1 MTTSFKGGERVR
13 FSVLE
18 GRDPTVDEAR
28 SSIRPG
34 EVWEGV
40 VMAVAW
46 DVEGRQ
52 IVTVRVD
59 LLNGTRTVGMKEVY
73 ADAVSWEAPS

>member
-1 MTTSFKGGERVR
+1 MVTLKVGERVR
-13 FSVLE
+13 FSALA
-18 GRDPTVDEAR
+18 GKDAAVDEAPH

-40 VMAVAW
+40 IMALAW

-52 IVTVRVD
+52 VVTVRVD
-59 LLNGTRTVGMKEVY
+59 LLNGTRTVGMKELY
-73 ADAVSWEAPS
+73 ADAVSWEAP